1 MWTEFSARICCHFE
15 AREPYRLD
23 KSKLFFLY
31 HSLKW
36 TTGSECY
43 WKCGNWSSEEK
54 LFCYPTRCVC
64 ILQAAPFTLSL
75 SVFWAVP
82 FAGCF
87 ERSRIH
93 IGHDGSSVS
102 FILTYISWISMVI
115 RKMGSWKT
123 RRLQSLQPS
132 HPNLCFW
139 QGCESRV
146 RYIFRFA
153 AISYRMRHQL
163 SEKCTFK
170 TF

>member
-1 MWTEFSARICCHFE
+1 MLRSESSAAGSDFYSTKIKNTTDHFFKCLVWKPLLSITIWTRVGQAESTFRI
-15 AREPYRLD
+15 
-23 KSKLFFLY
+23 FL
-31 HSLKW
+31 
-36 TTGSECY
+36 
-43 WKCGNWSSEEK
+43 
-54 LFCYPTRCVC
+54 
-64 ILQAAPFTLSL
+64 IQAAPFTLSL